1 MNEFKTPM
9 FQVMDVVTQA
19 DELKVIHTEEIL
31 GREIEIYGT
40 KEEPLFLAKDVAE
53 WIEHSNPTEMLRAV
67 DEDEKLNSTILSAGQ
82 QRRVSFVTE
91 DGLYEVFFQ
100 SRKPIAK
107 QMKKVVKQ
115 ILREIRQT
123 GEFRMPK
130 QAGDSL
136 PQLFRGVA
144 DLIEKTG
151 DIEED
156 VKMLKGEMRLSS
168 RDERKLDSSIN
179 KRVVEALGGK
189 KAQAYRDASLRQT
202 VFAQFWKEYKNYF
215 GIVLKGDLP
224 RVKLQEANVF
234 IREWTPSTEN
244 RMAIHQ
250 LNDQIELDI

>member
-9 FQVMDVVTQA
+9 FQAMQIAGRVNEQQQA
-19 DELKVIHTEEIL
+19 IDS
-31 GREIEIYGT
+31 R
-40 KEEPLFLAKDVAE
+40 DVAE
-53 WIEHSNPTEMLRAV
+53 MIGKQHSHIVRDIDNHIEVMGQNPNLDSDDYYIESSYQAGTGKSYRCYLLTKLGCEMIAN
-67 DEDEKLNSTILSAGQ
+67 KL
-82 QRRVSFVTE
+82 
-91 DGLYEVFFQ
+91 
-100 SRKPIAK
+100 
-107 QMKKVVKQ
+107 
-115 ILREIRQT
+115 T
-123 GEFRMPK
+123 GEKGILFTAFYVKHFNQMEKVTQVSPE
-130 QAGDSL
+130 QSL
-136 PQLFRGVA
+136 AMLFRSQA
-144 DLIEKTG
+144 DLLEDTEVIK
-151 DIEED
+151 ED